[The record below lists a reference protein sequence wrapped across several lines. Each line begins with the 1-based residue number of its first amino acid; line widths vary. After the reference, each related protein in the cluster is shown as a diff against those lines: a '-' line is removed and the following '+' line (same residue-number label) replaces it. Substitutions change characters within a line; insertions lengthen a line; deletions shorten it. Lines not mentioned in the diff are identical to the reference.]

1 MFQRGA
7 GVEPSVAARRVAH
20 RRDPVSAA
28 TAARRA
34 KAAGARRDGTA
45 TRAGKRRSVG
55 GSRRSRPFGAA
66 IQGSPILP
74 LDAASSIRFVDMY
87 FSHSLN
93 LLRVQTLSPSM
104 CRIHASIIPFL
115 FVCLFEKACYNQFF
129 YSLRT
134 FQTQYLDLPKQ
145 PII

>member
-1 MFQRGA
+1 MYVVVQRGA

-28 TAARRA
+28 TAVRRA

-55 GSRRSRPFGAA
+55 SEDGGSRRSGLFGAA
-66 IQGSPILP
+66 SERLSEILP

-93 LLRVQTLSPSM
+93 LLRAQTLWPNM
-104 CRIHASIIPFL
+104 CRIHAIIPFFL
-115 FVCLFEKACYNQFF
+115 
-129 YSLRT
+129 
-134 FQTQYLDLPKQ
+134 
-145 PII
+145 